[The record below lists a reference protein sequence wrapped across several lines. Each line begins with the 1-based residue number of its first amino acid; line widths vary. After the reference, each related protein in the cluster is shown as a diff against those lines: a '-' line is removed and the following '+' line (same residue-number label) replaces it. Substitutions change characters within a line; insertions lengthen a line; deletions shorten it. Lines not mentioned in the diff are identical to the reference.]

1 MTGGGAGRIMAGGGA
16 GRAMAG
22 GGAGRTM
29 AGGGAAGRTTA
40 AGGPGLFTCWA
51 DESTLAATIETPR
64 RNRNA
69 VKRRPSASMIVATWQ
84 LSIVARPVSMRAQSQ
99 RASAAID
106 LRQSLR
112 LCDAG

>member
-1 MTGGGAGRIMAGGGA
+1 MAGGGA

-22 GGAGRTM
+22 GGTGRAI
-29 AGGGAAGRTTA
+29 AGGGAAGLTTA

-51 DESTLAATIETPR
+51 DESTLAATTETPR
-64 RNRNA
+64 RRNA
-69 VKRRPSASMIVATWQ
+69 VKRRPSANMIVATWQ